1 MSGIGEAQDALVE
14 DVRNHY
20 DFDLGTEFPIIIVN
34 GDWRLEI
41 QCRNRHCNNSPN
53 DFLFRT
59 SRIIM
64 RL

>member
-34 GDWRLEI
+34 GDWRFNAETGTAITPPMTFCLE
-41 QCRNRHCNNSPN
+41 
-53 DFLFRT
+53 LVE
-59 SRIIM
+59 
-64 RL
+64 